1 MTASRYAGQA
11 TISVPMDDGTT
22 RPFGVPRVALALAS
36 AVTYPV
42 RAGDRLDLLAAAALG
57 DSTGWWRIA
66 DTNPQADAL
75 ADTDPG
81 TVIGIP
87 GD

>member
-11 TISVPMDDGTT
+11 TITVPQDDGTT
-22 RPFGVPRVALALAS
+22 RPLGVPRVALTLAA
-36 AVTYPV
+36 AVTYQV
-42 RAGDRLDLLAAAALG
+42 RDGDRLDLLAASTFN

-66 DTNPQADAL
+66 DANPAADAL
-75 ADTDPG
+75 ADTQPG

-87 GD
+87 SE

>member
-11 TISVPMDDGTT
+11 TITVPQDDGTT
-22 RPFGVPRVALALAS
+22 RPFGVPRVALPIPAT
-36 AVTYPV
+36 VTYQV
-42 RAGDRLDLLAAAALG
+42 REGDRLDLLAATALN

-66 DTNPQADAL
+66 DANPYLDAL
-75 ADTDPG
+75 VDARPG

-87 GD
+87 GE

>member
-11 TISVPMDDGTT
+11 TIAIPQDDGTT
-22 RPFGVPRVALALAS
+22 RPLGVPRVALALPA
-36 AVTYPV
+36 AVSYPV
-42 RAGDRLDLLAAAALG
+42 REGDRLDLLASAALN

-66 DTNPQADAL
+66 DANPSADAL
-75 ADTDPG
+75 ADTQPG

-87 GD
+87 DE

>member
-11 TISVPMDDGTT
+11 TITVPQDDGTT
-22 RPFGVPRVALALAS
+22 RPLGVPRVALALA
-36 AVTYPV
+36 AAITYQV
-42 RAGDRLDLLAAAALG
+42 RDGDRLDLLATAALS

-66 DTNPQADAL
+66 DANPAADAL
-75 ADTDPG
+75 ADTEPG

-87 GD
+87 SE